1 MKETFVFTQ
10 ARLNSQRLPNKM
22 IRAFAGSSL
31 WEIACKKLHE
41 LPLPKEQK
49 WVGAH
54 EKELIDIA
62 LQYDIIVYKRG
73 WDSANEDTDVAKIWE
88 ICGVAPFSH
97 YVLFNACLPLLR
109 VSTIL
114 DFYYEF
120 QVHSRGLFAV
130 KPLKDYVWSH
140 DGELIHPPGT
150 KMLNTK
156 EFDVYPERQLF
167 LAAHALYG
175 GTCQNIING
184 IQLGSF
190 TQGDPALFPVSS
202 KIELF
207 DVDDEEDF
215 KIAEAV
221 YEKISRTIWN

>member
-1 MKETFVFTQ
+1 MKQTFVFTQ
-10 ARLNSQRLPNKM
+10 ARLNSQRLPQKM
-22 IRAFAGSSL
+22 IKPFAGSCL

-62 LQYDIIVYKRG
+62 LQYDISVYKRG

-88 ICGVAPFSH
+88 ICGVAPFTH

-109 VSTIL
+109 PATIL
-114 DFYYEF
+114 GFYRYF
-120 QVHSRGLFAV
+120 QTRPSGLFAV
-130 KPLKDYVWSH
+130 RPLKDYLWSNK
-140 DGELIHPPGT
+140 GELIHPPGT

-156 EFDVYPERQLF
+156 EFDVYPDRQLF

-175 GTCQNIING
+175 GTCQNILNG

-190 TQGDPALFPVSS
+190 KKEDPALFPIRS

-215 KIAEAV
+215 YIAEAI
-221 YEKISRTIWN
+221 YEKFNWSVWN